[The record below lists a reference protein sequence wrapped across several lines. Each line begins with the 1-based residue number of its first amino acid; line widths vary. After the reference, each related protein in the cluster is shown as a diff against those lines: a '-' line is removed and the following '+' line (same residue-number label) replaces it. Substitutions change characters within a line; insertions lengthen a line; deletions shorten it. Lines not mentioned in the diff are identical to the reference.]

1 MIVDFLLRQVHL
13 FFPILYRGFIY
24 GMRYF
29 RPHAHYSRVKYN
41 ISIKINMNSRIE
53 VIKKK
58 PLYDV
63 MGELTYFK
71 CFERKKNISTLIE
84 FLHFRPQYIYKN
96 IK

>member
-1 MIVDFLLRQVHL
+1 
-13 FFPILYRGFIY
+13 
-24 GMRYF
+24 
-29 RPHAHYSRVKYN
+29 
-41 ISIKINMNSRIE
+41 MNSRIE

-96 IK
+96 IKQTYLKLNYTHTHTHS